1 MTRTNK
7 NRVQQLE
14 KALKGLVVPNHQY
27 KKWEIKEN
35 LTKEQLTSLE
45 KLLESEYKKTRKE
58 EYSWSK
64 EIKKALHSLY
74 PGLHACCFLR
84 CVREKTEKFHL
95 IINNQQLELA
105 KYLSQELIDKQ
116 KNKEEKIEGIVNFC
130 LDYLN
135 QDIKE
140 NWRKKKNRT
149 QMLLT
154 LAENEWKNTKK
165 EAFKEIINERVIE
178 KMKF

>member
-58 EYSWSK
+58 EYS
-64 EIKKALHSLY
+64 
-74 PGLHACCFLR
+74 
-84 CVREKTEKFHL
+84 
-95 IINNQQLELA
+95 
-105 KYLSQELIDKQ
+105 
-116 KNKEEKIEGIVNFC
+116 
-130 LDYLN
+130 
-135 QDIKE
+135 
-140 NWRKKKNRT
+140 
-149 QMLLT
+149 
-154 LAENEWKNTKK
+154 
-165 EAFKEIINERVIE
+165 
-178 KMKF
+178 